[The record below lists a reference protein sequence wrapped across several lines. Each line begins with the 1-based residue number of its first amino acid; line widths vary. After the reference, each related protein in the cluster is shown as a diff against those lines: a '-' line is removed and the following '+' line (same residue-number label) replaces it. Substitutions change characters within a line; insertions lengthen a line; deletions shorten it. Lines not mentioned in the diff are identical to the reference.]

1 MESLLAEIEKQ
12 NVKEME
18 HLETFTLAFKLL
30 MKIMQIAF
38 GKAKT
43 SINYWTTYAQDYL
56 IWGDIP
62 QYVAEYVEEAIIKV
76 KQEFIKL
83 YKSHEKTFHDYIEKD
98 QIEEMQIIT
107 DRKILYEQTVV
118 LTSELSNFSQNFFL
132 NEIESNIQMEANE
145 SRRLDFESRALG
157 DSDIDNDVELKKSD
171 ETMLEMSM
179 FEGHLAGINE
189 CIRKQSINDKN
200 LALIVIMERQILST
214 LDSLTPSTSPSNI
227 PSNEPSSESS
237 NEPSSESSNEPSD
250 VSSTIPS
257 TLPIDLPSVPPSTLP
272 SDLPSHASSTIP
284 STVPSDLPSI
294 PPSTLPSDLPSD
306 PTLTSPSASA
316 PSASAPSASAPSASP
331 PSASAPSASTPS
343 TS

>member
-1 MESLLAEIEKQ
+1 MA
-12 NVKEME
+12 
-18 HLETFTLAFKLL
+18 
-30 MKIMQIAF
+30 
-38 GKAKT
+38 
-43 SINYWTTYAQDYL
+43 
-56 IWGDIP
+56 
-62 QYVAEYVEEAIIKV
+62 EEAIIQV

-83 YKSHEKTFHDYIEKD
+83 YKRHEKTFHAYIEED

-107 DRKILYEQTVV
+107 DRKILYERTVV
-118 LTSELSNFSQNFFL
+118 LTSELSKFSQNFFL

-179 FEGHLAGINE
+179 FEVHLADINE

-214 LDSLTPSTSPSNI
+214 LDSLTPSTSP
-227 PSNEPSSESS
+227 
-237 NEPSSESSNEPSD
+237 
-250 VSSTIPS
+250 V
-257 TLPIDLPSVPPSTLP
+257 
-272 SDLPSHASSTIP
+272 

-316 PSASAPSASAPSASP
+316 PLASAPSASDDEDYGYGYSAPSASAPSASTP
-331 PSASAPSASTPS
+331 SASAPSASAPSASTPS
-343 TS
+343 TSAPSASTPSASAPSSSSKKRSKKSQKKSTTTSPTKLTDKPMVSLTTLQPTTSPTKKQKKKLKKSKK